1 MALVSRGFRLN
12 VSMLDNAGNPT
23 SLGFEMRDATYAD
36 VVTDV
41 ATVLTALGVVSGGE
55 VGGYTISQVF
65 EENALTF
72 PSIGFQAEVSASITT
87 FVEDAG
93 TKKANFRIPMPVPAV
108 FVSTIGAGANVVNT
122 ALQGVLDYH
131 ALFGSAGVANLSDG
145 EVAGGLLAG
154 VRVTR
159 SKRGG

>member
-1 MALVSRGFRLN
+1 MALVSAGFRLN
-12 VSMLDNAGNPT
+12 VTMLDNSGNT
-23 SLGFEMRDATYAD
+23 TTLGFDMRETVYAD

-41 ATVLTALGVVSGGE
+41 ATILAALAAVSGGE
-55 VGGYTISQVF
+55 VGAYTISQVF
-65 EENALTF
+65 EEDALAF
-72 PSIGFQAEVSASITT
+72 PTVGFQAEVSASLTT

-93 TKKANFRIPMPVPAV
+93 TKKANFRIPMPLPAV
-108 FVSTIGAGANVVNT
+108 FVSTIGAGANLVNT
-122 ALQGVLDYH
+122 SLQAVLDYH
-131 ALFGSAGVANLSDG
+131 ALFATAGVANLSDG